1 MSNLIKTS
9 GSTSKSVATKN
20 TNFKIGV
27 NGSGDYGPTNV
38 TGFYNGI
45 TPPSGGYT
53 IYVHKN
59 SGGPSI
65 HVANDD
71 TQCIFFLK
79 SFGATG
85 DTINEVLSWSTGRT
99 DMWVQT
105 ADLTSSDLDSAP
117 TGYTNTAAIYY
128 DPGNTSSYVG
138 TGTTLTNIGT
148 DGNVSGTTGTLSG
161 VVYESSTAQGVFN
174 FDGGSDKIT
183 FNSYNFG
190 NSITTT
196 AWIYPRNEVSINCL
210 MSNCGANTNTNGFKM
225 GWNNWTTTNLTM
237 NFEAGNGSAGG
248 TQSTATNTI
257 VENEWQHIAYVFDKT
272 NQTIKFYRNGSEI
285 ATATGG
291 SPVSNIGTNQS
302 WWIGSIGG
310 SAYYMDAN
318 MGQFR
323 IYKSLRSTSDISDEY
338 NNTKSRYGL

>member
-161 VVYESSTAQGVFN
+161 VVYESATAQGVFN